1 MGDGPSSSVSWLHGC
16 MGVPL
21 PGTDKPNV
29 RDLYFFLSP
38 SLRLSRPSATP
49 LQILCNWF
57 LVASMHQNTRKNPC
71 SGSDIRSQGF
81 GYMIRT
87 RRLLP
92 YDLIDSPFFT

>member
-1 MGDGPSSSVSWLHGC
+1 MGDGLHLQYHGC

-57 LVASMHQNTRKNPC
+57 LVASMHQNTRKPIMN
-71 SGSDIRSQGF
+71 
-81 GYMIRT
+81 
-87 RRLLP
+87 
-92 YDLIDSPFFT
+92 DSYEIFT